1 MTSSSPIYNQPKSHK
16 IRRLFCRRATK
27 NSTAPGRPCP
37 QTVQFPPR
45 LPRPWAMQGRPAA
58 NFVLASRTWFSY
70 TEAVLKSSLCP
81 ASGTERPGG
90 IMFRR
95 DCFRGVV
102 SRPTFSVGSL
112 KRLQA
117 GPPVGSRSEAQR
129 FTAVAERLK
138 TKGNGLLR
146 CLCLWILLPGDSARG
161 RAPYQPVQR
170 QGHSSWL
177 RLISAH
183 S

>member
-1 MTSSSPIYNQPKSHK
+1 MAWPITLCYYVKNS
-16 IRRLFCRRATK
+16 RRLRQESPDPAPASDCR
-27 NSTAPGRPCP
+27 CP
-37 QTVQFPPR
+37 ETGQRQPR
-45 LPRPWAMQGRPAA
+45 LPRPWAGGTVPPA
-58 NFVLASRTWFSY
+58 NFVLASWRGFSY

-102 SRPTFSVGSL
+102 SRPTFLVGSL
-112 KRLQA
+112 KYLQA

-129 FTAVAERLK
+129 FTAAAERLQN
-138 TKGNGLLR
+138 KGNGSLR
-146 CLCLWILLPGDSARG
+146 CLCLWFHLGGNFRG
-161 RAPYQPVQR
+161 GHIGGAVQR
-170 QGHSSWL
+170 QGHSSRL